1 MTGPHRPQAFA
12 CTDGCVVA
20 SGLRWA
26 CAGLIVTMVVSVFG
40 GCASTGPADPGG
52 RDIVTASDETDI
64 DRRARARFQLAVA
77 YYSQGQ
83 LETALD
89 EVKQAI
95 AVKPDFAAA
104 FNLRGLIYSNM
115 GRDQLAD
122 ESFSHALQLDP
133 RDADTMHNYGWF
145 HCQAGRYDVAEQ
157 LFERALKVPGYRTP
171 ARTLLAQGVCQVKAN
186 RFADGERTLMRAFEL
201 DPSNSATSAHL
212 AELFYRRG
220 EFERARFYVRR
231 ALSNS
236 PPGDASTL
244 WLAARIERKLGNR
257 RGADQYG
264 STLRQRYP
272 QSREAIAY
280 EQGRF
285 DE

>member
-1 MTGPHRPQAFA
+1 MTGSHRPPP
-12 CTDGCVVA
+12 CTYKDGGVVA
-20 SGLRWA
+20 SGFRWA
-26 CAGLIVTMVVSVFG
+26 CAGLIVAIGVLAFG
-40 GCASTGPADPGG
+40 GCASTAPVERGGP
-52 RDIVTASDETDI
+52 DIVTASDETDV
-64 DRRARARFQLAVA
+64 DRRARARFELAVA
-77 YYSQGQ
+77 YYSRGQ

-104 FNLRGLIYSNM
+104 FNLRGLIYSSM
-115 GRDQLAD
+115 GRDQFAD

-171 ARTLLAQGVCQVKAN
+171 ARTLLAQGVCQVKAG
-186 RFADGERTLMRAFEL
+186 RLADGERTLIRSFEL
-201 DPSNSATSAHL
+201 DPSNSATSANL
-212 AELFYRRG
+212 ADLFYRRG

-231 ALSNS
+231 ALASS

-244 WLAARIERKLGNR
+244 WLAARIERRLGNR

-264 STLRQRYP
+264 STLHQRYP